1 METRSKNYNL
11 FFFVFVVGA
20 LSGLLLTTLATWAD
34 LEAAYYGFS
43 RRASTPLK
51 GFSCPVLMTAGE
63 TNAVSLKIKN
73 STGGKISPTVLVET
87 SSPVSANE
95 FTENIELADGEQVTR
110 EWSVGPD
117 NLDLKR
123 FIFAKALVYSAYPL
137 PDSET
142 TCGIYVLKLP
152 GNGVVFTWGLVL
164 LSLLG
169 MGIGLYGVYQTQG
182 PVKGGVDVAR
192 LLLFFAIVV
201 LLSLVAVF
209 IGSWLMGLLLL
220 VVSILLV
227 LITIGIFIGRSTRV

>member
-43 RRASTPLK
+43 RRASTPLN
-51 GFSCPVLMTAGE
+51 GFSCPVLMTADE
-63 TNAVSLKIKN
+63 TNVVSLKIKN
-73 STGGKISPTVLVET
+73 TTDGKISPTILVET
-87 SSPVSANE
+87 SSPVTANE
-95 FTENIELADGEQVTR
+95 FTENIELAVGEQVTH
-110 EWSVGPD
+110 EWAVGPD

-142 TCGIYVLKLP
+142 TCGIYILKLP
-152 GNGVVFTWGLVL
+152 GSGAVFTWGLVV

-182 PVKGGVDVAR
+182 PVKGGVNVAR
-192 LLLFFAIVV
+192 LLMFFAIVV
-201 LLSLVAVF
+201 LLALTAVF
-209 IGSWLMGLLLL
+209 AGSWLWGILML
-220 VVSILLV
+220 VVAVLLILISVGL
-227 LITIGIFIGRSTRV
+227 FIGRARV